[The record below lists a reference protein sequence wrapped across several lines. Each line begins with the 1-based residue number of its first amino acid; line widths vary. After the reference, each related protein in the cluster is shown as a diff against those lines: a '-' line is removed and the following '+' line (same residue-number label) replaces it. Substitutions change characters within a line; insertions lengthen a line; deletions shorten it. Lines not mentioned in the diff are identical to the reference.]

1 MRLERLR
8 ALVNAADTA
17 FLSHVEAD
25 SAQRST
31 RAIFE
36 TLQDALSDGPA
47 LRPGKAV
54 RLPAC
59 IHLGSVSAPQR
70 FEEGALRTLVAA
82 FRALEP
88 DLTWYERTGDA
99 PGANAAYRGGHAN
112 TMIVGPGGLLRHQ
125 SVWLGMSLM
134 APEVRYPDHTHPPEE
149 TYLALSDG
157 DFFQEGRGWFT
168 PGTGGTF
175 YNPPGIRHAMRSGV
189 TPFLA
194 MWALRAC

>member
-1 MRLERLR
+1 MSFERLQ
-8 ALVNAADTA
+8 ALVNAADAA
-17 FLSHVEAD
+17 FLSHVEAPG
-25 SAQRST
+25 AQRST

-36 TLQDALSDGPA
+36 TLQDALSDDPV
-47 LRPGKAV
+47 LRLGQAK

-59 IHLGSVSAPQR
+59 IHLETASAPER
-70 FEEGALRTLVAA
+70 FEDAALRALVEA

-99 PGANAAYRGGHAN
+99 PGANAAYPGGHAN

-134 APEVRYPDHTHPPEE
+134 APKVRYPDHTHPPEE

-168 PGTGGTF
+168 PGMGGTF
-175 YNPPGIRHAMRSGV
+175 YNPPGIRHAMRSGER
-189 TPFLA
+189 PFLA